1 MKEKER
7 FMADENIVRARFV
20 GGVMYQEHPDGT
32 LTPLPPGQTDWAAI
46 DAKSE
51 DQLLAEALSDPDAL
65 PMSDVELAN
74 AERVLLKAPV
84 SIRLD
89 EEVLDYFRASG
100 RGYQTRI
107 NAVLRTYVRAQ
118 KARRKRP
125 RDLFVSTK
133 NAFEYR
139 IYMFEVIGEIKK
151 FINFGGC

>member
-1 MKEKER
+1 MNKEEITR
-7 FMADENIVRARFV
+7 VREVNGRW
-20 GGVMYQEHPDGT
+20 MQEHPDGT

-65 PMSDVELAN
+65 PMSDEELAN

-118 KARRKRP
+118 KARRKK
-125 RDLFVSTK
+125 T
-133 NAFEYR
+133 A
-139 IYMFEVIGEIKK
+139 
-151 FINFGGC
+151 